1 MLTGEELIA
10 FVEANPGVSETDL
23 ALAAGYVR
31 TTTTGKL
38 QVLKKAFIA
47 AVLATKGLKVGA
59 DPKRDRGKSASYK
72 TSVHRNGI
80 MLLGRTYGQV
90 AGFEPGDR
98 LAITVSSGEV
108 RVNRLD
114 EDDEELVEAPQQVVA
129 ERQLVAA

>member
-1 MLTGEELIA
+1 MLIGKELIL

-23 ALAAGYVR
+23 ARAAGYVR
-31 TTTTGKL
+31 TTTTGKP

-47 AVLATKGLKVGA
+47 AVFAATGLKVGA
-59 DPKRDRGKSASYK
+59 ENKRYRGKSASYQ
-72 TSVHRNGI
+72 TSVHSNGI

-114 EDDEELVEAPQQVVA
+114 EDYELVEALQQDVSKR
-129 ERQLVAA
+129 ELVAA